1 MSAHQYDEGHTVA
14 GWTGVGIATVGTTV
28 AGVGVCVVSAPLIGG
43 GLGIVAVSVLV
54 TWALHLTGW
63 GKPPGRR
70 DRAQWGMR
78 VRDPL
83 AAAGHA
89 GCVGCRLAGRG
100 RPAEEYTAEERA
112 VEKRAVEERAVAY
125 RESAPVGET
134 AG

>member
-14 GWTGVGIATVGTTV
+14 GWTGFGIATVGSTV

-54 TWALHLTGW
+54 TWALHLAAW

-70 DRAQWGMR
+70 DREQWRMR
-78 VRDPL
+78 ARDPL
-83 AAAGHA
+83 AHAGHP
-89 GCVGCRLAGRG
+89 GCVACRLAGRG
-100 RPAEEYTAEERA
+100 RTVGAQEHA
-112 VEKRAVEERAVAY
+112 VEAPEHAVVPVS

>member
-1 MSAHQYDEGHTVA
+1 MRESIASSA
-14 GWTGVGIATVGTTV
+14 W
-28 AGVGVCVVSAPLIGG
+28 AGVGVCAVSALQIGV
-43 GLGIVAVSVLV
+43 GLGIVAAGVLV

-78 VRDPL
+78 VRDPS
-83 AAAGHA
+83 ARAGHA

-100 RPAEEYTAEERA
+100 RAAEEYTAEERA
-112 VEKRAVEERAVAY
+112 MAVVP
-125 RESAPVGET
+125 RESAPAGGT

>member
-14 GWTGVGIATVGTTV
+14 GWTGFGIATVGTTV
-28 AGVGVCVVSAPLIGG
+28 AGVGVCVVSAPLIGA

-70 DRAQWGMR
+70 DRALWGRR

-83 AAAGHA
+83 ARAGHA

-100 RPAEEYTAEERA
+100 RAAAEYTA
-112 VEKRAVEERAVAY
+112 EERAVAY